1 MGVVVIVGTAKGA
14 ALLRSDDARE
24 SWDIDALQ
32 LKGWLVTAATRD
44 SRGRYY
50 VGVTSDVYGAA
61 ILVSDDGSSWQQL
74 ESAPRYEPT
83 DAGNEMHNRTI
94 GAMDPM
100 GRFEG
105 SNRHVDQ
112 IWRLHAH
119 GDVVYAGVSEAGLFC
134 SDDRGKS
141 WAPVRGLNEH
151 PTRASWEAGFGGLCA
166 HSILIDERNPQR
178 LWVGISAAGVFRS
191 DDGGES
197 WAEKNDGVAKAGGF
211 CVHSLAHDP
220 QHADLIY
227 RQDHRG
233 MYRSRDAGDSWQLI
247 ENGLPIGELSDGL
260 NCVFG
265 FAVELDPTSNSAY
278 ALPLEGDNFRFPP
291 NGRLAV
297 YRTQDGGDNWE
308 PLSSGL
314 PEGCFASVLRGA
326 MAVDPLDPCGVY
338 FGTTAGTVF
347 TSRDRCD
354 SWSQLPVTLPK
365 VLCVEAF
372 AA

>member
-14 ALLRSDDARE
+14 ALLRSDDKRE
-24 SWDIDALQ
+24 SWEIDALEF
-32 LKGWLVTAATRD
+32 KGWIVTAATRD
-44 SRGRYY
+44 SGGRYY
-50 VGVTSDVYGAA
+50 VGVTSDVYGTA
-61 ILVSDDGSSWQQL
+61 ILASDDGSSWQQL

-83 DAGNEMHNRTI
+83 DAGNEGHNRII

-100 GRFEG
+100 GHFMG

-112 IWRLHAH
+112 IWRLHAV
-119 GDVVYAGVSEAGLFC
+119 GGVVYAAVSEAGLFR
-134 SDDRGKS
+134 SDDRGKG
-141 WAPVRGLNEH
+141 WEPVRGLNEH
-151 PTRASWEAGFGGLCA
+151 PTRPSWGAGFGGLCA
-166 HSILIDERNPQR
+166 HSILVDERNPER

-191 DDGGES
+191 DDGGET
-197 WAEKNDGVAKAGGF
+197 WAEKNDGVVESEGF

-220 QHADLIY
+220 RAADLIY

-233 MYRSRDAGDSWQLI
+233 MYRSRDAGDSWQRI

-265 FAVELDPTSNSAY
+265 FAVELDPTSNSVY

-291 NGRLAV
+291 EGKLAV
-297 YRTQDGGDNWE
+297 YRSQDGGDTWKAR
-308 PLSSGL
+308 SSGL
-314 PEGCFASVLRGA
+314 PDGCFASVLRGA
-326 MAVDPLDPCGVY
+326 MAVDPFDPCGVY

-347 TSRDRCD
+347 TSRDRGD
-354 SWSQLPVTLPK
+354 SWSQIPRTLPK

-372 AA
+372 AV

>member
-14 ALLRSDDARE
+14 AVLRSDDARE
-24 SWDIDALQ
+24 SWDVDALEF
-32 LKGWLVTAATRD
+32 KGWIVTAATRD
-44 SRGRYY
+44 SGGRYY
-50 VGVTSDVYGAA
+50 IGVTSDVYGTA
-61 ILVSDDGSSWQQL
+61 ILASDDGVSWSQL

-83 DAGNEMHNRTI
+83 DAGNELHNRII
-94 GAMDPM
+94 GSTDPV
-100 GRFEG
+100 GRFKG

-112 IWRLHAH
+112 IWRLHAV
-119 GDVVYAGVSEAGLFC
+119 GDVVYAGVSEAGLFR

-141 WAPVRGLNEH
+141 WEPIRGLNEH
-151 PTRASWEAGFGGLCA
+151 PTRPTWDAGFGGLCA
-166 HSILIDERNPQR
+166 HSIHIDERNPQR

-197 WAEKNDGVAKAGGF
+197 WAEKNDGVVKGEGF

-220 QHADLIY
+220 QDADLIY

-233 MYRSRDAGDSWQLI
+233 MYRSRTAGDTWQRI
-247 ENGLPIGELSDGL
+247 ENGLPIIELSEGL
-260 NCVFG
+260 HCAFG
-265 FAVELDPTSNSAY
+265 FPLELDPISNSIY

-291 NGRLAV
+291 EGRLAV
-297 YRTQDGGDNWE
+297 YRSQDGGDSWE

-314 PEGCFASVLRGA
+314 PDGCFASVLRGA
-326 MAVDPLDPCGVY
+326 MAVDLLDPCGVY

-347 TSRDRCD
+347 TSRDRGD
-354 SWSQLPVTLPK
+354 SWTQIPHTLPR

-372 AA
+372 AV